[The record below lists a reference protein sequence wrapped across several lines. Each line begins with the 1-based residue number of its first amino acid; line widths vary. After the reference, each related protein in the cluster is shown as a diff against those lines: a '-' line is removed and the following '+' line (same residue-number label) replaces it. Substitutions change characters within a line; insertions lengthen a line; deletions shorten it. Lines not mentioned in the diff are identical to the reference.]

1 MCALSGLFAFFAP
14 GHLTRVVVAR
24 LGVDTNEAERRLRPL
39 VIVRTVSDGT
49 RSDQA
54 ADTRLDL
61 ASVFQTW
68 HAHGLNP
75 FAACYSLLHSGLPQ
89 LRAITAMRLLDTH
102 PTPGLDCTTPRRA
115 VKAVI

>member
-1 MCALSGLFAFFAP
+1 MCALSELFAFFAP

-39 VIVRTVSDGT
+39 VIARTVSDGT

-68 HAHGLNP
+68 HAHGLKP
-75 FAACYSLLHSGLPQ
+75 LRGLL
-89 LRAITAMRLLDTH
+89 LLAPLWVT
-102 PTPGLDCTTPRRA
+102 PTPSDYGNAPS
-115 VKAVI
+115 